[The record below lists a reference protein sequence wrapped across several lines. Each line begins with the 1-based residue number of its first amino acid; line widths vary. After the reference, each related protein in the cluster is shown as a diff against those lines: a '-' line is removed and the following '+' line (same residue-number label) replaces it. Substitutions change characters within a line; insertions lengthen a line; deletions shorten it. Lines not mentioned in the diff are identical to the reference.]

1 MTTKHDRR
9 APQSGDW
16 IRTREGPNA
25 VPGPPRPTLSKG
37 WGNGENR
44 HTHTRVAFA
53 VPFPVWER
61 QTSGTERHCKSLKV
75 DLAPVCSQH
84 ESTIQK
90 AKG

>member
-1 MTTKHDRR
+1 MTMKHDRR

-25 VPGPPRPTLSKG
+25 VPGPPGPRSAKAGATVRTG
-37 WGNGENR
+37 
-44 HTHTRVAFA
+44 THARVAFA

-61 QTSGTERHCKSLKV
+61 QTWGTERHCKNLKV

>member
-1 MTTKHDRR
+1 MTMKHDRR

-16 IRTREGPNA
+16 IRTRERPNA
-25 VPGPPRPTLSKG
+25 VPGPPGPRSAKAGATVRTG
-37 WGNGENR
+37 
-44 HTHTRVAFA
+44 THARVAFA

-61 QTSGTERHCKSLKV
+61 QTWGTEKTLQEPKSGSRT
-75 DLAPVCSQH
+75 CSQH